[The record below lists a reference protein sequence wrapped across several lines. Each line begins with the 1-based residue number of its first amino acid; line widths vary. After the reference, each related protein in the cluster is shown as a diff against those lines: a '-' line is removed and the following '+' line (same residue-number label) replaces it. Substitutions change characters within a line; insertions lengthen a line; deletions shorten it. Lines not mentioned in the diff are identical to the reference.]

1 MISRLLQTLI
11 MPSFLLFVPSHS
23 IYDVAN
29 MLATSTCFFLSHT
42 FLCSS
47 LVELMIQ
54 FITIIIIKTSAA
66 LSKNVFCKTKLG
78 RYILN

>member
-11 MPSFLLFVPSHS
+11 MPSFLLFVPS

-47 LVELMIQ
+47 LFVLMIQ